1 MNKAILIFYSVLG
14 IWQMINLFR
23 FFRSMT
29 RENVDDV
36 EDVKLSL
43 LWPTFI
49 FIACYFGSLLIMG
62 FIENPKTEDIMI
74 FFKHLVQIV
83 QVLVIV
89 AYPFVMS
96 GELATRALSMEITG
110 APSAEKRTI
119 TLHSNLTGLM
129 ILTFIVSSIIYI
141 IL

>member
-49 FIACYFGSLLIMG
+49 FITCYFGSLFLMG
-62 FIENPKTEDIMI
+62 FIENPKTEDIMVL
-74 FFKHLVQIV
+74 FKHLVQIV

>member
-1 MNKAILIFYSVLG
+1 MNQFILIFYSILG
-14 IWQMINLFR
+14 IWQTINFLR
-23 FFRSMT
+23 FFQSMT

-36 EDVKLSL
+36 ENAKLSL

-49 FIACYFGSLLIMG
+49 FITCYFGSLFLVG
-62 FIENPKTEDIMI
+62 FIENPKTGEV
-74 FFKHLVQIV
+74 LVFLKRTV
-83 QVLVIV
+83 QVIQGLVII

-110 APSAEKRTI
+110 APSAKKRTL
-119 TLHSNLTGLM
+119 TLHSNLTGQM
-129 ILTFIVSSIIYI
+129 VLTFAVSSIIYI